1 MVDQHDNYSL
11 FIVLSNV
18 NINISG
24 RKKTKEMI
32 ENSMQKIAH
41 RRKRNKVRSKI
52 ESWVS
57 LTHSS
62 SSSRLGHKAIAKKLL
77 KVAM

>member
-32 ENSMQKIAH
+32 ENSMQK
-41 RRKRNKVRSKI
+41 NSTQ
-52 ESWVS
+52 E
-57 LTHSS
+57 
-62 SSSRLGHKAIAKKLL
+62 KKEQSTFEN
-77 KVAM
+77 